1 MTRAV
6 GPILK
11 TILFT
16 ILVPGSVL
24 VLIPQRILGGFPRPA
39 AGPLTWLGGLIILL
53 GASIYFRCAWEFAVR
68 GLGTPAPIAPP
79 KFLVTTALH
88 RYVRNPMYIGVFL
101 VLLGEAGLF
110 LVRRC
115 FWPMQPFSVC
125 PSSCSSFT
133 TKSPRSAASSAN
145 RTSNIAARCHAGFPN
160 FVQHPAFSNQ
170 LCRVSSIRRLLLG
183 RTEISKFQIQGRALR
198 CSRLGFGPLHPSR
211 KRSILVLA
219 IFVAHGNSDLVS
231 CLE

>member
-1 MTRAV
+1 LPTSPGPSMTRAV

-24 VLIPQRILGGFPRPA
+24 VLIPQRLLGGFARPA

-53 GASIYFRCAWEFAVR
+53 GVSIYFRCAWEFAVR
-68 GLGTPAPIAPP
+68 GLGTPAPIAPT

-110 LVRRC
+110 RAPLLLAYAA
-115 FWPMQPFSVC
+115 FFSVPVELFVVYYEEPTLRRQFGESYEQYRSSVPRWIPKFC
-125 PSSCSSFT
+125 SAPS
-133 TKSPRSAASSAN
+133 
-145 RTSNIAARCHAGFPN
+145 
-160 FVQHPAFSNQ
+160 VQ
-170 LCRVSSIRRLLLG
+170 
-183 RTEISKFQIQGRALR
+183 
-198 CSRLGFGPLHPSR
+198 
-211 KRSILVLA
+211 
-219 IFVAHGNSDLVS
+219 
-231 CLE
+231 